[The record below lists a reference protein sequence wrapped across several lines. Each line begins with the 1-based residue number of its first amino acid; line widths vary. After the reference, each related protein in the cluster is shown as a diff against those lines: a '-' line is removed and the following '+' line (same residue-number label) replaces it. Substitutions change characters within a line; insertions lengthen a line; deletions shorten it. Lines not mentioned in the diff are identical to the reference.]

1 MTLQDKARED
11 LIKYRLEQ
19 ARDTIP
25 VVELLLENKEL
36 PTAVNRIYYGMFYS
50 LLALGLKYKFE
61 TSKHQQ
67 LLGWF
72 NKNFIHTAEIDV
84 RFGKM
89 LRNAYKNRRKG
100 DYETYIEFNIEDVKL
115 MFTEMKEFI
124 EEIDRFIFENDV
136 TNLKQ

>member
-1 MTLQDKARED
+1 MTLQEKSRED

-19 ARDTIP
+19 ARNTIS
-25 VVELLLENKEL
+25 VVELLVENNEL

-61 TSKHQQ
+61 TSKHHQ

-72 NKNFIHTAEIDV
+72 NKNFIHTKKIEV

-100 DYETYIEFNIEDVKL
+100 DYETYIGFDIEDVKL
-115 MFTEMKEFI
+115 MF
-124 EEIDRFIFENDV
+124 
-136 TNLKQ
+136 NLNI

>member
-1 MTLQDKARED
+1 
-11 LIKYRLEQ
+11 
-19 ARDTIP
+19 
-25 VVELLLENKEL
+25 
-36 PTAVNRIYYGMFYS
+36 
-50 LLALGLKYKFE
+50 
-61 TSKHQQ
+61 
-67 LLGWF
+67 
-72 NKNFIHTAEIDV
+72 
-84 RFGKM
+84 M